1 MAILFTILQEYPY
14 HLLQLK
20 DTTRLEEFLGDFKV
34 FDKLYDRDYS
44 PKLILYWKEVHMYQL
59 FFSRNLI
66 FDMAEM
72 HITGHLH
79 LKCFFDT

>member
-1 MAILFTILQEYPY
+1 MLDWWNNQIAQYVLFPNVAILFTILQEYPY

-59 FFSRNLI
+59 FL
-66 FDMAEM
+66 AE
-72 HITGHLH
+72 T
-79 LKCFFDT
+79 